1 MDKTKLTAVDRRAG
15 QTYYVLS
22 DSEIERLIGDAVK
35 AGGTAAV
42 NDFVSLLGRK
52 TLRNVGIALA
62 AAGTV
67 VVNWLIHTLM
77 GPK

>member
-1 MDKTKLTAVDRRAG
+1 MDRARTNPVERRAG
-15 QTYYVLS
+15 QTYYVLTS
-22 DSEIERLIGDAVK
+22 GQLDDLIADAVK

-67 VVNWLIHTLM
+67 LVNWLIHTLM